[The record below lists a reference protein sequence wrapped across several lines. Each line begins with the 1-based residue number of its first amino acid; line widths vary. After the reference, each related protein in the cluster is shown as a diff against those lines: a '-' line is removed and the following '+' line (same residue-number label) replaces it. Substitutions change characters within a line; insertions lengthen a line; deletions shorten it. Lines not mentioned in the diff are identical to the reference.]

1 MNVILMSHT
10 ADADW
15 LCTVAGR
22 SCYSREP
29 MHDIEQSLDCSEWLR
44 DKIARGHESILE
56 HASFTFSIEGVSRA
70 LMAQLTRHRIASF
83 SIQSQRYV
91 RMGQLDVVIPP
102 SVKEVI
108 DDNDGTG
115 IMRRA
120 WEDACSAIEKAY
132 NIMIRTGIP
141 AEDARYILPNAVKT
155 NIVLTMNARSLRHF
169 FELRSLCQQA
179 QWEIRELAGKMLSLC
194 LKAAP
199 GLFQDA
205 GPNARIARSTVG
217 NHIGIIWANATRPSK
232 TVNPPIRGNIGS
244 QSEGA

>member
-29 MHDIEQSLDCSEWLR
+29 MHDIEQGLDCSEWLK

-169 FELRSLCQQA
+169 FELRLCQQA

-205 GPNARIARSTVG
+205 GPKCQDCTIDCRK
-217 NHIGIIWANATRPSK
+217 PY
-232 TVNPPIRGNIGS
+232 RG
-244 QSEGA
+244 